1 MKNKPLW
8 MQIWII
14 IALITLSISVLL
26 TFILPST
33 LRSFFTKEIYRTI
46 ESAQSMVFS
55 QLEGDIYRDY
65 IGPDFFRDE
74 DTSLED
80 IRTVNHFM
88 LYDNKFIV
96 NSSLNFSFLER
107 VQNQANAQESLREEY
122 SASIEDEKV
131 FYVIS
136 KASLLGKDSFLISYM
151 SDSYRED
158 LVNTLFK
165 RLFIVVILLL
175 LFSFIPATVLSR
187 YISKPLVDLER
198 RVEKLSRNN
207 WTEAVNLNRN
217 DEIGKLGASVENL
230 RLQLIRQDEAERN
243 FLQHIS
249 HELKT
254 PVMVIRSF
262 AESIRDGIYPK
273 GDLISSVDTIDS
285 EAERLEKKIKNILYL
300 NKLDYMSSQNLDKET
315 FSLEDLILDTL
326 ERFSLYKVSQGNL
339 NPDLNIDL
347 NIEDTSIYGDRE
359 QWKILLENLID
370 NSLRYAENTIK
381 ISLKKETSIRLSI
394 YNDGPPIEED
404 VLDRLFDEF
413 NKGYKGEFGL
423 GLAIVKKI
431 TDNHDSS
438 IYAINQDKGVSFYI
452 EIPRIAERN

>member
-65 IGPDFFRDE
+65 IGPDFFRDD

-107 VQNQANAQESLREEY
+107 VQNQANAQESPREEY
-122 SASIEDEKV
+122 SSSIEDEKV

-136 KASLLGKDSFLISYM
+136 KANLLGKDSFLISYM

-187 YISKPLVDLER
+187 YISKPLVDLEK

-217 DEIGKLGASVENL
+217 DEIGKLGASVD
-230 RLQLIRQDEAERN
+230 R
-243 FLQHIS
+243 
-249 HELKT
+249 K
-254 PVMVIRSF
+254 
-262 AESIRDGIYPK
+262 
-273 GDLISSVDTIDS
+273 SV
-285 EAERLEKKIKNILYL
+285 
-300 NKLDYMSSQNLDKET
+300 
-315 FSLEDLILDTL
+315 
-326 ERFSLYKVSQGNL
+326 V
-339 NPDLNIDL
+339 
-347 NIEDTSIYGDRE
+347 
-359 QWKILLENLID
+359 
-370 NSLRYAENTIK
+370 
-381 ISLKKETSIRLSI
+381 
-394 YNDGPPIEED
+394 
-404 VLDRLFDEF
+404 
-413 NKGYKGEFGL
+413 
-423 GLAIVKKI
+423 
-431 TDNHDSS
+431 
-438 IYAINQDKGVSFYI
+438 
-452 EIPRIAERN
+452 

>member
-65 IGPDFFRDE
+65 IGPDFFRDD

-107 VQNQANAQESLREEY
+107 VQNQANAQESPREEY
-122 SASIEDEKV
+122 SSSIEDEKV

-136 KASLLGKDSFLISYM
+136 KANLLGKDSFLISYM

-187 YISKPLVDLER
+187 YISKPLVDLEK

-326 ERFSLYKVSQGNL
+326 ERFSLYKVPQGNL

-347 NIEDTSIYGDRE
+347 NIEDISIHGDKE

-381 ISLKKETSIRLSI
+381 ISLKKEASIRLSI
-394 YNDGPPIEED
+394 YNDGPPIED
-404 VLDRLFDEF
+404 DILDRLFDQF
-413 NKGYKGEFGL
+413 NKGYRGEFGL